1 MKAYRLFV
9 FSLLVLLLVVHWG
22 LFFGFQQGTSA
33 IAWASALAQN
43 AVAAQTAVD
52 IPKAFSYQ
60 GTLRLAN
67 GSLATGAFNMTIRL
81 YDVVTGGTPL
91 FTETFANVAVRDGLF
106 NVVVGDTQPLPAGLF
121 ANGQLYLGVTVD
133 PDPELLPRQ
142 RLHPVP
148 WAMYAATAQ
157 QALTAGAADS
167 AVNASQTTV
176 IREVGNGQGGAKQ
189 RQDYPMSLQRYVVE
203 AYDNGIKPFSVPVD
217 DTHLMDLCGDV
228 DGCTLTLGMRNPD
241 VTATDNRYIMSF
253 PYAFSV
259 AAPVNGVR
267 TWHAV
272 GFTDAGTPIAPLLR
286 DGAGGSETVI
296 SSGDCRLTDGAVADG
311 VDQGDTGLGFALL
324 NWWGHQDSPQMVCVL
339 VIND

>member
-1 MKAYRLFV
+1 MKSLRLI
-9 FSLLVLLLVVHWG
+9 LLNLALLLLVAHWG
-22 LFFGFQQGTSA
+22 VLCWLQGGA
-33 IAWASALAQN
+33 PAVAWASELMQT
-43 AVAAQTAVD
+43 AVAAQTTAD
-52 IPKAFSYQ
+52 MPKAFSYQ
-60 GTLRLAN
+60 GTLRLAD

-81 YDVVTGGTPL
+81 YAVVTGGTPL
-91 FTETFANVAVRDGLF
+91 FTEGFANVPVRDGLF
-106 NVVVGDTQPLPAGLF
+106 NVVIGDTQPLPPTLF
-121 ANGQLYLGVTVD
+121 AKGQLYLGVTVD

-167 AVNASQTTV
+167 AVTATKTTV

-189 RQDYPMSLQRYVVE
+189 RQDYPMDLQRYVVE

-217 DTHLMDLCGDV
+217 DTLLMQLCGDV

-241 VTATDNRYIMSF
+241 VRFADNRYIMSF

-267 TWHAV
+267 AWHAA
-272 GFTDAGTPIAPLLR
+272 GFTDAGVPIAPLLR
-286 DGAGGSETVI
+286 DGADGSENVI
-296 SSGDCRLTDGAVADG
+296 SSGDCRLTDGVVADG
-311 VDQGDTGLGFALL
+311 VDQGDTGTGFALL

>member
-1 MKAYRLFV
+1 MKSHRPIV
-9 FSLLVLLLVVHWG
+9 FSLVVLLLVAHWG
-22 LFFGFQQGTSA
+22 GFFGLPLGVSA
-33 IAWASALAQN
+33 VAWASEWAQPA
-43 AVAAQTAVD
+43 AVQATVD

-60 GTLRLAN
+60 GTLRLAD
-67 GSLATGAFNMTIRL
+67 GSLATGAFTMTIRL

-91 FTETFANVAVRDGLF
+91 FTELFANVAVRDGLF
-106 NVVVGDTQPLPAGLF
+106 NVVIGDTQPLPSALF
-121 ANGQLYLGVTVD
+121 TNGQLYLGVTVD

-167 AVNASQTTV
+167 AVTARQTTV
-176 IREVGNGQGGAKQ
+176 IREVANGQGGAKQ
-189 RQDYPMSLQRYVVE
+189 RQDYLMSLQRYVVE

-217 DTHLMDLCGDV
+217 DTLLMDLCGDV

-241 VTATDNRYIMSF
+241 VRFSDNRYIMSF
-253 PYAFSV
+253 PYTFSV

-267 TWHAV
+267 VWHAA
-272 GFTDAGTPIAPLLR
+272 GFTDAGVPIAPLLR
-286 DGAGGSETVI
+286 DGADGSENVI
-296 SSGDCRLTDGAVADG
+296 SSGDCRFTDGTFADG
-311 VDQGDTGLGFALL
+311 VDQGDTGTGFSLL